1 MKRKIRLWVDDM
13 RPAPG
18 GFVPCRSYKEAITA
32 FEIFTSEDNMEIE
45 LISLDHDL
53 GEKKTGYDIAK
64 YIVEHKI
71 PIDFYQV
78 HSMNPVGRENIVH
91 LLNHYGYKR
100 IHIA

>member
-1 MKRKIRLWVDDM
+1 MKRKIRLWVDDT

-18 GFVPCRSYKEAITA
+18 SFISCRSYKEAITA
-32 FEIFTSEDNMEIE
+32 FEMFTVRDNMEIE

-53 GEKKTGYDIAK
+53 GGKKTGYDIAK

-78 HSMNPVGRENIVH
+78 HSMNSVGRFNIEQ
-91 LLNHYGYKR
+91 LLDHYGYKNLGQG
-100 IHIA
+100 